1 MPSKPLAAACRRA
14 RRAPAFPLVA
24 ALAALFTV
32 PSQAQTAS
40 SGTLPPITVTGN
52 PLGSDDLIAPA
63 AAYAGTGLLLR
74 AGNTLGATLDGSPGV
89 SSTYFGPNASRPVI
103 RGLDGDRIRILG
115 NGGASIDAS
124 GLSYDHAVPNDPIAV
139 ERIEVL
145 RGPGVLLYGGN
156 AVGGVVNLIDNRIAP
171 EALFGPEG
179 GIGGRADVGYASG
192 SREKSAGLMLE
203 GGTDRFLLH
212 ADAFHRDAGDTGVP
226 VRLACARPG
235 SPALDSRIC
244 NSQARSHGGALGA
257 TVFLPQGYLGLS
269 VDSYRSD
276 YGTVAEDE
284 VTIGMRSLRTALQG
298 ELRSEDGAVRAVRFR
313 LGHTGYRHTEFEAG
327 VPGTVFSNAGID
339 LRLELRHARIG
350 PLDGLVG
357 LQAEATRFLADG
369 AEAFAP
375 TSRTRQ
381 AAAFVYEEIA
391 TGWGRLSLGA
401 RAELVRVASLGNPL
415 VARFVPA
422 ERAFT
427 PRSAALG
434 TLWNLSEAW
443 QLTSTLA
450 TSERA
455 PRDYELFADGP
466 HIATNAYE
474 VGNAGLGKE
483 RSTNLDVAVAWKRG
497 ADSARIG
504 VFANRFGNYL
514 ALEATGRLRDTDGN
528 GAGVGVTDD
537 GSGNSVESGGTAAV
551 LPEYAYAPI
560 PARFTGLEASGSWRL
575 AEGVQTL
582 DLEWRADRVR
592 AVNLRTGQFLPRIA
606 PARLGATLVWASGPW
621 GARLGVTHAA
631 AQNRVPAGQ
640 RTTAAYT
647 LVDAALTYRQKAGV
661 ANLLWYARL
670 DNLGDVLAVPATSI
684 LTQTAPGKAPLP
696 GRSLKLGLQASF

>member
-1 MPSKPLAAACRRA
+1 MPSILLAAARRRA
-14 RRAPAFPLVA
+14 HCAPAIPLVA
-24 ALAALFTV
+24 ALAAMFTT
-32 PSQAQTAS
+32 PAQAQMAS

-103 RGLDGDRIRILG
+103 RGLDGDRIRILS

-124 GLSYDHAVPNDPIAV
+124 GLSYDHAVPSDPIAV

-171 EALFGPEG
+171 EALFGPQG
-179 GIGGRADVGYASG
+179 GISGRADAGYASG

-203 GGTDRFLLH
+203 GGTDRFALH
-212 ADAFHRDAGDTGVP
+212 ADAFHRDAGDTSVP

-244 NSQARSHGGALGA
+244 NSQARSQGGALGA
-257 TVFLPQGYLGLS
+257 SVFLPQGYLGLS

-284 VTIGMRSLRTALQG
+284 VTIGMRSQRTAVQG

-313 LGHTGYRHTEFEAG
+313 LGHTDYRHTEFEAG
-327 VPGTVFSNAGID
+327 VPGTVFSNTGND

-350 PLDGLVG
+350 PLEGVVG
-357 LQAEATRFLADG
+357 LQAESTRFSADG

-375 TSRTRQ
+375 YSRTRQ
-381 AAAFVYEEIA
+381 SAAFVYEELA

-401 RAELVRVASLGNPL
+401 RVESVRVASFGNPL
-415 VARFVPA
+415 VARFMPA

-434 TLWNLSEAW
+434 TLWNLSEVW
-443 QLTSTLA
+443 QLTSNLA
-450 TSERA
+450 YSERA

-474 VGNAGLGKE
+474 VGNAALGRE
-483 RSTNLDVAVAWKRG
+483 RSTNLDLALAWKRG

-514 ALEATGRLRDTDGN
+514 ALDATGLLRDTDGN

-537 GSGNSVESGGTAAV
+537 GSGNSVESGGTAEV
-551 LPEYAYAPI
+551 LPEYAYAQV

-575 AEGVQTL
+575 AEGAQTL

-606 PARLGATLVWASGPW
+606 PARVGVTLVWASGPW

-631 AQNRVPAGQ
+631 AQNRVPTGQ
-640 RTTAAYT
+640 LATASYT
-647 LVDAALTYRQKAGV
+647 LVDAALTYRQKAG
-661 ANLLWYARL
+661 AASLLWYARL